1 MKITRPIKYIEVE
14 KRLTKYFNKDTDF
27 DLYHKNNGRIV
38 VHFFDEKYLKN
49 FPNKDG
55 RIKGNNEN

>member
-14 KRLTKYFNKDTDF
+14 KRLTKYFKKTDY

-38 VHFFDEKYLKN
+38 VHFFDEKYLEN
-49 FPNKDG
+49 FPIKDG
-55 RIKGNNEN
+55 RIKGE